1 MHNNK
6 MESSSINIISIIHIV
21 IYAVLLSSCTIEIH
35 ATPAVAAAQ
44 RRLGG
49 HPYPIS
55 VSSAIIK
62 INEGSDKRPT
72 GSRSKN
78 DDANNQAVQ
87 PLSLRNV
94 VTNVMHEI
102 DTLVINSS
110 SSLVSTTPV
119 SSDAFLQRRRS
130 LGGGPTTTPVATAA
144 SSSTPASASTS
155 HHRSLY
161 QEWARDTNGN
171 ILWWI
176 WLIIALCIA
185 GCLCVCCCFSVC
197 CLRD

>member
-1 MHNNK
+1 MK
-6 MESSSINIISIIHIV
+6 SSSINIISIIHIV

-35 ATPAVAAAQ
+35 ATPAAAAAQ

-55 VSSAIIK
+55 VSSATIK
-62 INEGSDKRPT
+62 INEESDRTPT
-72 GSRSKN
+72 RSRSKN
-78 DDANNQAVQ
+78 EDANDQAVQ
-87 PLSLRNV
+87 PRWLRNV

-130 LGGGPTTTPVATAA
+130 LGGGPTTTPTAISA

>member
-1 MHNNK
+1 

-49 HPYPIS
+49 QPYPIP

-78 DDANNQAVQ
+78 EDANDQAVQ
-87 PLSLRNV
+87 PRSLRNV

-130 LGGGPTTTPVATAA
+130 LGGGPTTTPAATAA
-144 SSSTPASASTS
+144 SSSSSSSSTPASASTS

>member
-1 MHNNK
+1 

-78 DDANNQAVQ
+78 EDANDQAVQ
-87 PLSLRNV
+87 PRSLRNV

-110 SSLVSTTPV
+110 FSLVSTTPV